1 MIFFIIA
8 MFLCGA
14 LFFVLMWR
22 EFVLYDE
29 THYVYRFLWIV
40 FSLMFGFNLAIYII
54 LQEKEMKNIKYL
66 MKKYGIEQVENFDKL
81 EDEG

>member
-1 MIFFIIA
+1 MIIFIIA

-29 THYVYRFLWIV
+29 TRYVYLFLWIV
-40 FSLMFGFNLAIYII
+40 FSLMFGFSFGIYII
-54 LQEKEMKNIKYL
+54 L
-66 MKKYGIEQVENFDKL
+66 
-81 EDEG
+81 